1 MTKDTIRLQKFMSN
15 LGIDSRRNCEKHI
28 ANGLVKVNGKVVT
41 EMGLTINPLK
51 DKVIFDKRKINYHK
65 NQTTTIIL
73 NKPRGY
79 VCTSSKKEG
88 RNIFELLKGINTKLS
103 TIGRLDKNSE
113 GLLLLSNDGELVY
126 QLTHPSFEQEK
137 IYQVMISGKFSKE
150 VLKKLNERMLID
162 GYMIKEAKV
171 RLLRPGVK
179 ENRFLLQFVLK
190 EGRNK
195 QIRNMCELNGLTV
208 HRLTR
213 VQVKKL
219 TLKGIRPGKW
229 RYLTVKEIQELKK

>member
-1 MTKDTIRLQKFMSN
+1 MIKETIRLQKYMAN

-28 ANGLVKVNGKVVT
+28 ANGLVKVNGKIVT
-41 EMGLTINPLK
+41 EMGVTIDPLK
-51 DKVIFDKRKINYHK
+51 DKVIFDSRKITYHK
-65 NQTTTIIL
+65 NQSITIIL
-73 NKPRGY
+73 HKPRGY
-79 VCTSSKKEG
+79 VCTTSKNEG
-88 RNIFELLKGINTKLS
+88 RNIFELLGGINTKLS

-126 QLTHPSFEQEK
+126 RLTHPSFEQEK
-137 IYQVMISGKFSKE
+137 IYQVMVSGNMSKDI
-150 VLKKLNERMLID
+150 LKKLNERMLID
-162 GYMIKEAKV
+162 GYMIKAAKV
-171 RLLRPGVK
+171 RLLRPGEK

-219 TLKGIRPGKW
+219 TLKGVRPGKW
-229 RYLTVKEIQELKK
+229 RYLTTKEIQNLKK